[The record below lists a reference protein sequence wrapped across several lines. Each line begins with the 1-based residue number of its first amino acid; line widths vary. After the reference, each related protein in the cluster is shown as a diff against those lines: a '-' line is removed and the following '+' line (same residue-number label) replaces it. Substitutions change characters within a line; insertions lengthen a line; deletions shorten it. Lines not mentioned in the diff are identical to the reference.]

1 MVFVFLGLI
10 KPIILRWII
19 ITFFMKFKLRVSLLF
34 LLISI
39 VFFAQVD
46 NPVFTLPKIKSNIT
60 LPISLPISEINNLIN
75 QNVKGILYEDQSYTD
90 NDNDQF
96 KVRVEK
102 QGDIHIKALTNNR
115 LMISVPLKIWAEK
128 GYGTLGY
135 YVYQD
140 TKFNLIMNF
149 ITSISA
155 TPDWK
160 LNTQTR
166 AAGFVWTQKPVLDYG
181 KIKIPI
187 APFIE
192 SVLRKQQSDFTSVI
206 DNQIKSKFNLQPY
219 LVTVWNQFAQ
229 PINISEEYNTWL
241 KVSPQGTYM
250 APLQVFAD
258 KIKTTVGIDLYS
270 ETFVGQMPLAGQNI
284 NTVPN
289 FQLMNNL
296 PSVFNL
302 QTTANISFDEATRLA
317 KSQFQGKEF
326 DLNNDKVKITDILVY
341 PEKDD
346 VVIEATTEGKVNGRA
361 FIKGKMAYD
370 SVNHKIVLSKT
381 DFNLKTKNFFQKALT
396 VLFEG
401 KIRKMIEKDY
411 GIPLLDIENSSKK
424 SLNENFNKEYVKGVR
439 LKGNVIDLRPT
450 QFLLSEKYITVVID
464 TKAQLQMNISGLSF

>member
-1 MVFVFLGLI
+1 
-10 KPIILRWII
+10 
-19 ITFFMKFKLRVSLLF
+19 MKFKLRVSLLF
-34 LLISI
+34 LFISI

-90 NDNDQF
+90 NNNDQF

-102 QGDIHIKALTNNR
+102 QGNIAIKALSNNR

-140 TKFNLIMNF
+140 TQFNLIMNF

-160 LNTQTR
+160 LNTQTTT
-166 AAGFVWTQKPVLDYG
+166 AGFVWTQKPVLDYG

-241 KVSPQGTYM
+241 KVSPQNTYM

-284 NTVPN
+284 STVPN

-370 SVNHKIVLSKT
+370 SVNHRIVLSKT

>member
-1 MVFVFLGLI
+1 
-10 KPIILRWII
+10 
-19 ITFFMKFKLRVSLLF
+19 MKFKLRVSLLF

-46 NPVFTLPKIKSNIT
+46 APVFTLPKIKSNIT
-60 LPISLPISEINNLIN
+60 LPISLPISEIYNLIN

-140 TKFNLIMNF
+140 TQFNLIMNF

-160 LNTQTR
+160 LNTQTT

-241 KVSPQGTYM
+241 KVSPQSTYM

-284 NTVPN
+284 STVPD

-346 VVIEATTEGKVNGRA
+346 VVIEATTEGKVKGKA

-370 SVNHKIVLSKT
+370 SVNHRIVLSKT

>member
-1 MVFVFLGLI
+1 
-10 KPIILRWII
+10 
-19 ITFFMKFKLRVSLLF
+19 MKFKLRVSLLF
-34 LLISI
+34 LFISI

-96 KVRVEK
+96 KVKVEK
-102 QGDIHIKALTNNR
+102 QDKITIKALTNNR

-140 TKFNLIMNF
+140 TQFNLIMNF

-160 LNTQTR
+160 LNTQTT

-284 NTVPN
+284 STVPN

-317 KSQFQGKEF
+317 KNQFQGKEF

-346 VVIEATTEGKVNGRA
+346 VVIEATTEGKVKGKA

-370 SVNHKIVLSKT
+370 SVNHRIVLSKT